1 MFFQENFFP
10 PGDFS
15 FFVQNI
21 FCHVKVRNHLSLSM
35 GSRGVSAGK
44 RISLKRKKKKR
55 KGKKESP
62 GKIEKKIITLSFL
75 KTQNKSPEKYGQQRS
90 FWEKEYLIKKKK
102 VLGKKI
108 SWNKSEK
115 KKSRGTGSPGEKD
128 IILREKNDPAEES
141 PGKWKKEKEQ
151 SPEEKNTE
159 DEIQKMKKVPHNS
172 SE

>member
-1 MFFQENFFP
+1 MDNKE
-10 PGDFS
+10 
-15 FFVQNI
+15 
-21 FCHVKVRNHLSLSM
+21 
-35 GSRGVSAGK
+35 VS
-44 RISLKRKKKKR
+44 
-55 KGKKESP
+55 GKKN
-62 GKIEKKIITLSFL
+62 IWL
-75 KTQNKSPEKYGQQRS
+75 
-90 FWEKEYLIKKKK
+90 KKKK

-141 PGKWKKEKEQ
+141 PGKWKKEKEH